1 MNLKEVALSVIRD
14 IRNEDEDEDD
24 DDDDDDDNDY
34 IEYHDYLY
42 EDSVEDKVKDDKV

>member
-14 IRNEDEDEDD
+14 IRNEDD